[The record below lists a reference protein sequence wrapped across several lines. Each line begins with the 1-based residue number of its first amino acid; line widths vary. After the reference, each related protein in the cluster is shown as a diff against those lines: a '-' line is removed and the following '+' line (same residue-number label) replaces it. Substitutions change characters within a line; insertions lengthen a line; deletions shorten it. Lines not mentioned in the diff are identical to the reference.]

1 MFEKNRKMV
10 RNKIIGDAKQMSK
23 NETEKSINL
32 LKKLAYICLVLIVSC
47 SQWKKQKYPKVIYY
61 KNPIL
66 WSKGGNCSLGFFL
79 IERSLM

>member
-1 MFEKNRKMV
+1 MV

-32 LKKLAYICLVLIVSC
+32 LKKLAYICLVLMVSC
-47 SQWKKQKYPKVIYY
+47 PKWKKQKYPKVIYN
-61 KNPIL
+61 KNPIPL
-66 WSKGGNCSLGFFL
+66 SKGGNCSLGFFL